1 MCALSP
7 LINAMKLQCNEVIH
21 WVIKKKVT
29 WDFEKNNGWGNA
41 KKNDNSRN
49 KGGVNTNYKDE
60 KVTK

>member
-1 MCALSP
+1 
-7 LINAMKLQCNEVIH
+7 MKLQCNDVIH

-29 WDFEKNNGWGNA
+29 WDFEKNNGWGNS

-49 KGGVNTNYKDE
+49 KGGVNTNFKDE